1 MSDSMDKAI
10 GQLKDML
17 STEEGQK
24 EIEGILEEYSN
35 IAQALPLRAPTK
47 GPLTQTLLCGLKT
60 LWTKFNRTTTREFS
74 FLHRSG
80 RI

>member
-1 MSDSMDKAI
+1 MDKAI
-10 GQLKDML
+10 GQLKDSSL
-17 STEEGQK
+17 PKKAK
-24 EIEGILEEYSN
+24 EIEGILEGVQQYSSSPS
-35 IAQALPLRAPTK
+35 ALSGSNKRPFNTDA
-47 GPLTQTLLCGLKT
+47 LCGLKT